1 MLLNFFVARL
11 KNNDPKSKATEV
23 LLRFSATDDADDLT
37 SNEPALASFCF
48 PLGPESITPKEYMA
62 SEVGLYLTFL
72 EQQCAA
78 TKEYGHSLC
87 ICSTENW
94 TILTGIACCQRILS
108 NLVSRFHKHFTFLSV
123 KGIALRSRYSSDGGL
138 PVSSDLS

>member
-23 LLRFSATDDADDLT
+23 LLRFRATDDAEDLT

-62 SEVGLYLTFL
+62 SEVG
-72 EQQCAA
+72 
-78 TKEYGHSLC
+78 
-87 ICSTENW
+87 
-94 TILTGIACCQRILS
+94 
-108 NLVSRFHKHFTFLSV
+108 
-123 KGIALRSRYSSDGGL
+123 ALRSWRRTPAINHTLFGYI
-138 PVSSDLS
+138 VIQA